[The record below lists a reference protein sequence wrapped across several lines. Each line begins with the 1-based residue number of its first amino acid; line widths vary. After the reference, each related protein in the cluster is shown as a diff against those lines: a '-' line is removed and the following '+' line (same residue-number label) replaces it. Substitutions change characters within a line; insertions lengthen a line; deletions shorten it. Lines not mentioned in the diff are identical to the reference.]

1 MFGLLGVWVLRL
13 GKILAGFSAL
23 QSIKLVRRKAG
34 GLLGRFG
41 AGGGGAG
48 RSGAG
53 RSGAR
58 AGPQRNDRGEFCLST
73 N

>member
-48 RSGAG
+48 RGGAV
-53 RSGAR
+53 R
-58 AGPQRNDRGEFCLST
+58 GPVRNGMIEVSFVFPQIR